1 MPVPACP
8 DWGCVS
14 PLMPP
19 PKARKRHQ
27 APLAGIGPGA
37 WLTAVAPSCPTHCA
51 TACWENGPYDAAKR
65 PVLHCHTACFT
76 RQNGLCRLFKKTRTR
91 HRKPPILL
99 PRDKV
104 SAHGLRSGRL
114 TRAESQLPS
123 TACPIPGMGFCHCTA
138 DGLGH
143 WPGRGVAWPHAAWG
157 LSSCS
162 KLIAIKLCAISE
174 MHAKVRRESVA
185 GYATDETLVC
195 CPKEH
200 TRWWQRYSGQLQGL
214 LYRLILNSYLL
225 IRHNDCILQA
235 FMPAGPCAAG
245 FAACAERK
253 REQGAWPW
261 NLCAWASN
269 RTNATNGIGALRPGG
284 NVTGHA
290 NACML
295 KPASLRRMCKDTR

>member
-1 MPVPACP
+1 M
-8 DWGCVS
+8 
-14 PLMPP
+14 
-19 PKARKRHQ
+19 
-27 APLAGIGPGA
+27 
-37 WLTAVAPSCPTHCA
+37 TAVAPSCPTHCA
-51 TACWENGPYDAAKR
+51 TDCWENGPYDAAKR

-91 HRKPPILL
+91 HRKPPLLL

-104 SAHGLRSGRL
+104 AAHGLRAGLL

-138 DGLGH
+138 NGLGH
-143 WPGRGVAWPHAAWG
+143 WQGRGVAWAHAAWG

-200 TRWWQRYSGQLQGL
+200 TRWWQRYSGHLQGL

-235 FMPAGPCAAG
+235 LMPVAPCVP
-245 FAACAERK
+245 
-253 REQGAWPW
+253 Q
-261 NLCAWASN
+261 
-269 RTNATNGIGALRPGG
+269 ALRPAPRESKNRGHG
-284 NVTGHA
+284 HGIYAHGQATGPMPQTALAH
-290 NACML
+290 
-295 KPASLRRMCKDTR
+295 